1 MSQLY
6 VARSLLCYKKE
17 FWQTEVFEEK
27 LSQGNL
33 FGASD
38 RRQWI
43 CPNVLR

>member
-1 MSQLY
+1 MSL
-6 VARSLLCYKKE
+6 ALCFVTRKYKKE

>member
-1 MSQLY
+1 MSL
-6 VARSLLCYKKE
+6 ALCFVTRKYQKE